1 MAGPIMNAPII
12 LDIGKAKKKN
22 IRDMKRGQ
30 GKIMAD
36 IQDAMAEVTLSL
48 GDQAAEKQLVPVVLI
63 YRRKSRSRRRRGGG
77 GGVFPVLF

>member
-12 LDIGKAKKKN
+12 LDIGKARKKN

-48 GDQAAEKQLVPVVLI
+48 GDQADEKQLVPVVLL
-63 YRRKSRSRRRRGGG
+63 YRKKSRRRKRGG

>member
-12 LDIGKAKKKN
+12 LDIGKTKKKN

-48 GDQAAEKQLVPVVLI
+48 GDQADDKQLVPVVLI
-63 YRRKSRSRRRRGGG
+63 YRKKSRSRRKRRG